1 MFVPKRVNVPVPS
14 LVRLPT
20 PLTIPLAVRL
30 NEFGVLTV
38 PLAFNSMLFV
48 RVTVA
53 PAFNFAPAV
62 ANFTF
67 PVPKADP

>member
-1 MFVPKRVNVPVPS
+1 M
-14 LVRLPT
+14 L
-20 PLTIPLAVRL
+20 I
-30 NEFGVLTV
+30 V
-38 PLAFNSMLFV
+38 PLAFSSTLFV
-48 RVTVA
+48 SVTVA